1 MLVYSGQ
8 SLEKM
13 DLALYKPSRGT
24 NYIYTK
30 EGRDPLPLY

>member
-1 MLVYSGQ
+1 MLVYNRQ
-8 SLEKM
+8 SLERI

-30 EGRDPLPLY
+30 EVRDPLLLY